1 MSSGCSQKILSQA
14 VVSVHIEVRPKYLVP
29 DTNCFI
35 DHLDRITM
43 ITASHV
49 YTLMVPI
56 VGKCEECVRLHNSF
70 LSWVKNKNRIVRAPV
85 ECNDI
90 DGRVLTLSDLVTVLW
105 RLRVTRCFDAVLS
118 ELEGLSRG
126 GKSPAPSTRSSLDPQ
141 HVKKVAQAAKKA
153 LAFLKSRPQAEK
165 CVTTKGAVLSSTT
178 FTTEDDSTLDAT
190 FKNDDKILA
199 TCLVL
204 SKGHR
209 EQQSGSE
216 GKLRDE
222 IENFPNDYETGVPY

>member
-1 MSSGCSQKILSQA
+1 

-35 DHLDRITM
+35 DHLDRITA
-43 ITASHV
+43 ITSSHV
-49 YTLMVPI
+49 YVLMVPI
-56 VGKCEECVRLHNSF
+56 VGKLPREKSR
-70 LSWVKNKNRIVRAPV
+70 KKIGIVRAPV
-85 ECNDI
+85 ASA
-90 DGRVLTLSDLVTVLW
+90 LTSTEARTHLHFSFNFVTA
-105 RLRVTRCFDAVLS
+105 LRNSSFCSIAAVLS

-126 GKSPAPSTRSSLDPQ
+126 GKSPTPSTRSALDPQ
-141 HVKKVAQAAKKA
+141 HVRKVAQAAKRA
-153 LAFLKSRPQAEK
+153 LVYLKSKPPAVK

-178 FTTEDDSTLDAT
+178 FTTEDDSMMDAT

-209 EQQSGSE
+209 EQHAVESE
-216 GKLRDE
+216 YPEGRGWRVVGGRE
-222 IENFPNDYETGVPY
+222 ASTEA